1 MQLPTSELSTIVQT
15 TRSRLHI
22 NFFEKLPT
30 EVCLKILGYLDPDSL
45 VRTALASKQWMG
57 LAFERR
63 LWEQLYIRDGFRILN
78 AEVGRY
84 EKHINA
90 GKLQSYGTEDSN
102 VSKRRQPTSR
112 SFTSAARNE
121 DVDMMEVDGPA
132 QKSVSIFGGN
142 TSFTKE
148 PLLMEE
154 DNMVWSPR
162 SPPPTSSFVQ
172 PGESSASS
180 YLSQKREKRSL
191 SSALESR
198 EPSLISKSRSMIVTD
213 PTTHQKRL
221 NWQYLYAQRR
231 RLEANWNAEKFVNF
245 QLPHPDHPE
254 EAHEECIYTLQYSGK
269 YLVSGS
275 RDRSLRIWN
284 LETQRLAK
292 LPLRQH
298 TGSVLCLQFDA
309 DPEEDLIVSG
319 SSDATVILWKFST
332 GQMIQR
338 LRKAHRESV
347 LNVRFDKRVLVT
359 CSKDKMIKIFNRHP
373 MSPGDFG
380 YPGMS
385 GAVGPVPTII
395 ENHGYN
401 PAPQAGLPVKPPF
414 SIIGV
419 LVGHNAAVNAVQI
432 HGHEIVSASGDR
444 NIKVWNWLEQKCTRT
459 LGGHKKGIACVQYDG
474 RRIVSGSSDNEV
486 RIYDKETGL
495 MVASLNAHTNL
506 VRTVQAGFADLP
518 NSAEEDAELARMTD
532 MDYFRAVDA
541 GLVSEDAS
549 LRGRAPNAGSRKPQD
564 ITAYGAKLPPG
575 GGGGKFA
582 RIVSGSYDETII
594 IWRKDR
600 EDVWKAQHILRP
612 EQAARAAVRRVRND
626 SSLRSVD
633 SQNAQPGPTQGG
645 LLAPTAST
653 STTTTA
659 QANDRQAIR
668 QALAQGT
675 GPTQILL
682 QTRPELLTQPEL
694 LQEIDRLNP
703 VQRHVYRILLATLLQ
718 QNGIDG
724 SGVLASTPSAS
735 QAAQY
740 AVPPVATTTATTSN
754 TQQPPTA
761 AVTTTVSAAVVPTTV
776 QSQPHVAQNAPQNP
790 IPNPAAN
797 AAQPNMARVFKLQFD
812 ARRIICC
819 SQTSTIVGWD
829 FANGDADLEEASRFF
844 APIE

>member
-1 MQLPTSELSTIVQT
+1 M
-15 TRSRLHI
+15 
-22 NFFEKLPT
+22 
-30 EVCLKILGYLDPDSL
+30 
-45 VRTALASKQWMG
+45 RTALASKQWMG
-57 LAFERR
+57 LVYERR
-63 LWEQLYIRDGFRILN
+63 VWEQLYIRDGFRILN
-78 AEVGRY
+78 AEVEQY
-84 EKHINA
+84 EKSINS
-90 GKLQSYGTEDSN
+90 GKTRVYGTEDSN
-102 VSKRRQPTSR
+102 ASKRRHQSLR
-112 SFTSAARNE
+112 STASGPRNE
-121 DVDMMEVDGPA
+121 DVDMMEVDPPV
-132 QKSVSIFGGN
+132 QKPISIFGTN

-148 PLLMEE
+148 PSIIEE

-172 PGESSASS
+172 PGESSASV

-198 EPSLISKSRSMIVTD
+198 EPSFTSRSKSLIVTD
-213 PTTHQKRL
+213 HNTQQKRL
-221 NWQYLYAQRR
+221 NWQYLYSQRR
-231 RLEANWNAEKFVNF
+231 KLEANWEAEKFVNF
-245 QLPHPDHPE
+245 QLPHPDFPQ

-275 RDRSLRIWN
+275 RDRTLRIWN
-284 LETQRLAK
+284 IETQRLVK
-292 LPLRQH
+292 LPLRAH

-332 GQMIQR
+332 GQIIQR

-359 CSKDKMIKIFNRHP
+359 CSKDKLIKIFNRRP

-380 YPGMS
+380 YPGGS
-385 GAVGPVPTII
+385 AAIGPVPTII
-395 ENHGYN
+395 DAYN
-401 PAPQAGLPVKPPF
+401 PGPQTGLPIKPAF

-444 NIKVWNWLEQKCTRT
+444 NIKVWNWLDQKCTRT

-495 MVASLNAHTNL
+495 MVANLNAHTSL
-506 VRTVQAGFADLP
+506 VRTVQAGFADMP

-532 MDYFRAVDA
+532 MDYFKAVDA
-541 GLVSEDAS
+541 GLVAEDAS
-549 LRGRAPNAGSRKPQD
+549 MKGRAPNAGSRKPQD

-575 GGGGKFA
+575 GGGGRFA

-612 EQAARAAVRRVRND
+612 EQAARAATRRARNN
-626 SSLRSVD
+626 SGLLGVD
-633 SQNAQPGPTQGG
+633 SQNASSGPAQGG
-645 LLAPTAST
+645 LLSPQSASSVT
-653 STTTTA
+653 PAT
-659 QANDRQAIR
+659 QANDSQAIR
-668 QALAQGT
+668 QALAAGT
-675 GPTQILL
+675 GAMQLLL

-694 LQEIDRLNP
+694 LQEIDTLNTT
-703 VQRHVYRILLATLLQ
+703 QRHAYRNLVATLLHQ
-718 QNGIDG
+718 HGLVANTAGI
-724 SGVLASTPSAS
+724 AQAS
-735 QAAQY
+735 QSVAPTTTTTTTTTSSTHQVPTT
-740 AVPPVATTTATTSN
+740 AVTATTV
-754 TQQPPTA
+754 TVPPI
-761 AVTTTVSAAVVPTTV
+761 VVP
-776 QSQPHVAQNAPQNP
+776 QPHVAQNAPQNP
-790 IPNPAAN
+790 VPNAPAN